1 MYHGEGWLGTNG
13 AGLARRSDRPVGQF
27 DQPRAATAH
36 LDGHIPQRRAMKSNT
51 RPLLVVRTTDI
62 RQLSQCSV
70 FELLNGVDGSREH
83 KTILALN
90 CFGIL
95 VP

>member
-1 MYHGEGWLGTNG
+1 
-13 AGLARRSDRPVGQF
+13 
-27 DQPRAATAH
+27 
-36 LDGHIPQRRAMKSNT
+36 MKSNT

-62 RQLSQCSV
+62 RQLSQCSIL
-70 FELLNGVDGSREH
+70 ELLNGVDGSREH

>member
-1 MYHGEGWLGTNG
+1 
-13 AGLARRSDRPVGQF
+13 
-27 DQPRAATAH
+27 
-36 LDGHIPQRRAMKSNT
+36 MKSNT
-51 RPLLVVRTTDI
+51 WSLLVMRTANI

-70 FELLNGVDGSREH
+70 LELLNGIDGSREH